1 MSDSQSSLSSLG
13 QSKPLVMPLYQSSV
27 YTLPDLDTLD
37 RIINAQ
43 EPGFI
48 YARDGHPN
56 ARRLAE
62 QLALLE
68 GGVWAVVCGSGMAA
82 ISALV
87 LALVQKGERIVA
99 SDRLYGRTTQLLD
112 KELTR
117 YGVETAF
124 VDCGNLD
131 AVAAALERGARLL
144 LVETI
149 SNPLLRL
156 VDVEAL
162 ARLAHERGCQLV
174 VDNTFAT
181 PVLVRP
187 LDLGAD
193 FVMESL
199 TKMIGGHS
207 DVTLGMLCGRGQEL
221 QRISQVVTTWG
232 LASNP
237 FDCWL
242 ALRGLATLELRMKAA
257 SNNAAQLAVW
267 LVEQPGVAQVVYP
280 ALANH
285 PDHRLGKRLLP
296 AGCGSM
302 LCFELAGGREAVNRF
317 MRLAVEV
324 PFSPSLGDVQTT
336 CSHPASTSHR
346 YVDPEERRRLGI
358 GDSLIRLSVGVE
370 AIECI
375 KERLARGLG

>member
-1 MSDSQSSLSSLG
+1 
-13 QSKPLVMPLYQSSV
+13 MPLYQSSV
-27 YTLPDLDTLD
+27 YTIPDLDALD
-37 RIINAQ
+37 RIMKAE

-62 QLALLE
+62 QLAELE
-68 GGVWAVVCGSGMAA
+68 GGAWAVVCGSGMAA
-82 ISALV
+82 ISALA

-99 SDRLYGRTTQLLD
+99 SDRLYGRTTLLLD
-112 KELTR
+112 KELAR
-117 YGVETAF
+117 YGVETTF
-124 VDCGNLD
+124 VDCCD
-131 AVAAALERGARLL
+131 QRAVGAALEKGAKLL
-144 LVETI
+144 IVETI

-156 VDVEAL
+156 VDIEAL
-162 ARLAHERGCQLV
+162 ARMAHDRGCQLV

-221 QRISQVVTTWG
+221 PRISQVVTTWG

-242 ALRGLATLELRMKAA
+242 AQRGLATLNLRMKAA

-267 LVEQPGVAQVVYP
+267 LVEQPGIDKVVYP
-280 ALANH
+280 ALRNH
-285 PDHRLGKRLLP
+285 PDHRLSERLLA
-296 AGCGSM
+296 AGSGSM
-302 LCFELAGGREAVNRF
+302 LCFELVGGREAVNRF
-317 MRLAVEV
+317 MRRATDV

-370 AIECI
+370 AIDVI
-375 KERLARGLG
+375 KQRLAKGLG